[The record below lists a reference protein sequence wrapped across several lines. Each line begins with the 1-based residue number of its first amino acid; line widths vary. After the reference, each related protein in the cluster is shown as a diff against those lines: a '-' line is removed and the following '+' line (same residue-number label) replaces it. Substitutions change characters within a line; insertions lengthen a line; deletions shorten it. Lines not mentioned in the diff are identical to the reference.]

1 MHFDSFISFL
11 VLREP
16 TPHFFLYQKV
26 LFIYHIL
33 FLSFFQMNLIH
44 QAFFLWNWLYL
55 YLFDCSMVLSWAF
68 RVWIRINIFNQLNA
82 FSFYYL
88 HRSLHRIDW
97 ALWIFFWRFINI
109 SIYLHIYNCVIYFLL
124 QCEFF

>member
-1 MHFDSFISFL
+1 MHFVYFISFL
-11 VLREP
+11 VLRES
-16 TPHFFLYQKV
+16 TSHSFLYQKV

-33 FLSFFQMNLIH
+33 FLGFSQMNLIR
-44 QAFFLWNWLYL
+44 QASLLRNWLYL
-55 YLFDCSMVLSWAF
+55 YLFDCSMVLYWAF
-68 RVWIRINIFNQLNA
+68 RVWIRINIFNLLNA

-88 HRSLHRIDW
+88 YRSLHRIDW
-97 ALWIFFWRFINI
+97 ALWISFWRFINI